1 MSAAASPDQSTTTR
15 APEAGRDQ
23 RRESARSVANPHR
36 VRID

>member
-15 APEAGRDQ
+15 APEAGGDE